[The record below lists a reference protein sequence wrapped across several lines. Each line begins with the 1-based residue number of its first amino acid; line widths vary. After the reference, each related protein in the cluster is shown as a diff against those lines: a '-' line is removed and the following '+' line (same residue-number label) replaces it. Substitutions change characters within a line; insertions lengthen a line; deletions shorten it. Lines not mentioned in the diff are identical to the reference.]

1 MDGLLRAVGGGIASL
16 VDTAFETIGGAL
28 RAIIR
33 GAETALPGG
42 WLLVVAFV
50 VLLAGAWV
58 LAKR

>member
-16 VDTAFETIGGAL
+16 VATAFETIGGAL
-28 RAIIR
+28 RAIVR
-33 GAETALPGG
+33 GAEAVLPGG
-42 WLLVVAFV
+42 WLLVVAFL